1 MTAETTGQRIRKFRK
16 KVGLSQSELASRMGV
31 TPGAVSQW
39 ELDQVEVLGK
49 NLVKAAAILE
59 VSPGDLLSGDGSLPV
74 YKLDLARLEAALAV
88 LESLPKSRAQSLTA
102 ASKAKLLAHL
112 YLVGVSKLTNQEI
125 VSLLDLVG

>member
-16 KVGLSQSELASRMGV
+16 KVGLSQSQLASRMGV

-112 YLVGVSKLTNQEI
+112 YLVGVSKL
-125 VSLLDLVG
+125 